1 MAPACHPGRLQ
12 DGGRAARRLPS
23 IERIFPFRLGRA
35 PVGATITAMTQPDEP
50 SHLLVPPVPP
60 LEVGPRSDGRSALWI
75 EPDAA
80 QGVIDELYRIAN
92 EVHEQAGRCAR
103 AYVAPHAGDEVSR
116 NAAAQANLM
125 ADRARDFCLAWSDQL
140 GDAADRLT
148 EQLRAYRAV
157 EDENRRR
164 LA

>member
-1 MAPACHPGRLQ
+1 
-12 DGGRAARRLPS
+12 
-23 IERIFPFRLGRA
+23 
-35 PVGATITAMTQPDEP
+35 MTQPDEP
-50 SHLLVPPVPP
+50 SHPLVPPIPP
-60 LEVGPRSDGRSALWI
+60 LEVGPRSDGGSALWI

-80 QGVIDELYRIAN
+80 QGVIDELRLVAKD
-92 EVHEQAGRCAR
+92 VHEQAARCAR

-116 NAAAQANLM
+116 NAAAQANVM
-125 ADRARDFCLAWSDQL
+125 ADRARDFCLAWHRQL
-140 GDAADRLT
+140 HQAADRLT